1 MKYMTKNPM
10 RHAIAVGLTVCAA
23 VLGPRVAEAQKTV
36 NVSIDHH
43 QYWAAY
49 QTSTAGAAYTANY
62 LGQAGAPDIQGTITA
77 SDVVRC
83 APDLRMDKLFHSDT
97 TVWTDDMGT
106 SDANPGVTMDSTY
119 YVDSGSIAATGDTV
133 IFSGQMLTN
142 SLVEPYAS
150 SIVAFIKDFDSG
162 WGYHNEVTVNLNT
175 LSNGEV
181 FSVSKTIVGDGSHV
195 QYGFEWVGPPART
208 NSTATSFVDNL
219 GSVLVTNQLVLD
231 VAGIVGIDPNPAQV
245 RAGSNITLT
254 ATATGSGLTYQWS
267 KDGVNL
273 ANGQGISG
281 ATTNALTI
289 SNAQPSR
296 QGTYTLVVKDSGGAS
311 ATNSVP
317 LFVYNPDWLYFDR
330 AYNPF
335 NGYINVWNGTNLIS
349 TPALSGSGG
358 TRPKASF
365 GFGVSPTTLV
375 RASMDTNTDVITLQP
390 NTYVFDNATNT
401 ADPAYINPDG
411 TSAAYME
418 QDYYLQNNAL
428 VGDKLVFAGICS
440 SNSLDPK
447 YTARAWIK
455 VSQDWS
461 VEYRYD
467 TNLVGGQPFF
477 LTVPSSATTNQS
489 FVQCGFAIWGPANSS
504 TNPITQGAAVVQVYS
519 PLSVSQSPGNADL
532 IFPTVINHDY
542 TIQFKTNLTDTAW
555 SNLTTNHGSGTTVT
569 VPDSTAASKQRLYRL
584 RIR

>member
-1 MKYMTKNPM
+1 MTKKTM
-10 RHAIAVGLTVCAA
+10 RHAITVGLTVCAA
-23 VLGPRVAEAQKTV
+23 ILGPQAAEAQKTV
-36 NVSIDHH
+36 NVSIDHN

-49 QTSTAGAAYTANY
+49 QTSTAGAAYSANY
-62 LGQAGAPDIQGTITA
+62 LGQAGAPDIQGTITT

-83 APDLRMDKLFHSDT
+83 APDLRMDKLFHEDT
-97 TVWTDDMGT
+97 TVWSDATGT
-106 SDANPGVTMDSTY
+106 SDANPGITMDSTY
-119 YVDSGSIAATGDTV
+119 YVDTGAIAVTGDTV

-142 SLVEPYAS
+142 SLVEPYAG

-181 FSVSKTIVGDGSHV
+181 FSVTKTIVGDGSHV

-208 NSTATSFVDNL
+208 NSAAPSFVGNL

-231 VAGIVGIDPNPAQV
+231 VAGIVGINPNPAQV
-245 RAGSNITLT
+245 RAGSNITMT
-254 ATATGSGLTYQWS
+254 ATATGSGLKYQWS

-273 ANGQGISG
+273 SNGQGISG

-289 SNAQPSR
+289 TNVQPTR
-296 QGTYTLVVKDSGGAS
+296 QGTYTLVVTDSGGAS

-335 NGYINVWNGTNLIS
+335 YGYINVWNGTNLLS
-349 TPALSGSGG
+349 TPALSGSSG

-365 GFGVSPTTLV
+365 GFAVSPTTLV
-375 RASMDTNTDVITLQP
+375 RASMDTKTDVITLQP

-418 QDYYLQNNAL
+418 QDYYLQNNSL
-428 VGDKLVFAGICS
+428 VGDKLVFAGYCS

-467 TNLVGGQPFF
+467 TNLVGGQPFI
-477 LTVPSSATTNQS
+477 LTVPSSATTNMS
-489 FVQCGFAIWGPANSS
+489 FVQCGFAIWGPANSA
-504 TNPITQGAAVVQVYS
+504 TNPISQGAAVVHVYS
-519 PLSVSQSPGNADL
+519 PLSVSQSPGSADL

-584 RIR
+584 RIQ